1 LKANYLIFSPY
12 IPLLLFY
19 TKEILRIRLCKSLVS
34 YGFKGDLYEYY
45 CLKEKEIFKKEDR
58 GFANLVE
65 EKYLQINQVC
75 LEPGQQVPQ
84 HNANSNVT
92 LTVIHGEGTFQV
104 GTEVTRMGPGKLLR
118 VPFQSPMNIKNDS
131 KDRLAFLVIKAPHP
145 NEIK

>member
-1 LKANYLIFSPY
+1 MNVI
-12 IPLLLFY
+12 
-19 TKEILRIRLCKSLVS
+19 
-34 YGFKGDLYEYY
+34 D
-45 CLKEKEIFKKEDR
+45 LKEKEIFKKEDR

-104 GTEVTRMGPGKLLR
+104 GSEVIRMRPGKLLR
-118 VPFQSPMNIKNDS
+118 VQFQSPMNIKNES
-131 KDRLAFLVIKAPHP
+131 KERLAFLVIKAPHP
-145 NEIK
+145 NEMK